1 MKLLKKVLCSCICSL
16 TLCVSL
22 YGTSQTVWAEDGDT
36 TEDAPTFEYSIP
48 QSVKIGYEMSDGPF
62 NCDMEFLIGKNLPT
76 DKIVGYESN
85 VWMFSYGLHCGDTS
99 YYPVGDDGTVVRAIF
114 YSVFYKPGEMYVQPC
129 YADEFG
135 GPKTEEIG
143 EPYIVTIEEPIIVHN
158 MPESVDLGMS
168 HTFTTQLTNTELVN
182 KKVADFPYIEKD
194 DFYSDY
200 YDAGDS
206 LLHEIVYRPV
216 IEVVEGANLVSR
228 SNQDYTNTL
237 NSSEN
242 ITFTGEG
249 TVKIKIKYEQLNTIP
264 CCVSGRDNKEDYFYS
279 PEKIIT
285 VNVVDPNKVPAPTEP
300 APTEPASTEP
310 APTEPVPTEPVP
322 TEPAPTEPAPTE
334 PAPTEPTTTEPE
346 QEEMVVITSKNDEVQ
361 IEVESNVVPEGTV
374 LIANKITAGVELDA
388 VTESLQGVTDKFCAF
403 DISLENDNVK
413 IQPNGKVKV
422 TISIPVGYDK
432 NKVAVYYIDNEGSKE
447 KLLSTINGEQ
457 ISFETDHF
465 STYVIAEVEDE
476 NNTNP
481 MGWIIPVSIGAVVLA
496 GGGVCLYI
504 FKIRK
509 K

>member
-36 TEDAPTFEYSIP
+36 TEDTPTFEYSIP
-48 QSVKIGYEMSDGPF
+48 QSVKIGYEMEITEYLMCGS
-62 NCDMEFLIGKNLPT
+62 NLPVGT
-76 DKIVGYESN
+76 IVGRETNIYEF
-85 VWMFSYGLHCGDTS
+85 VYGPHMGGETYFRIS
-99 YYPVGDDGTVVRAIF
+99 DDRT
-114 YSVFYKPGEMYVQPC
+114 YSCHALIEVFYKPGEAYIQPC
-129 YADEFG
+129 YGEEWG
-135 GPKTEEIG
+135 IGPKTENIG
-143 EPYIVTIEEPIIVHN
+143 DPYIITIEEPIIVHN

-168 HTFTTQLTNTELVN
+168 YTFTTQLTNTELVN

-200 YDAGDS
+200 YDADMQGTGR
-206 LLHEIVYRPV
+206 HEIVYRPV

-228 SNQDYTNTL
+228 TNQDYTNTL

-300 APTEPASTEP
+300 APTEPA
-310 APTEPVPTEPVP
+310 P
-322 TEPAPTEPAPTE
+322 TEPAPTEPSPTE

-432 NKVAVYYIDNEGSKE
+432 NKVAVYYIDNDGLKE

-481 MGWIIPVSIGAVVLA
+481 MGWIIPVSIGAVVLV

>member
-1 MKLLKKVLCSCICSL
+1 M
-16 TLCVSL
+16 
-22 YGTSQTVWAEDGDT
+22 
-36 TEDAPTFEYSIP
+36 
-48 QSVKIGYEMSDGPF
+48 
-62 NCDMEFLIGKNLPT
+62 
-76 DKIVGYESN
+76 
-85 VWMFSYGLHCGDTS
+85 
-99 YYPVGDDGTVVRAIF
+99 
-114 YSVFYKPGEMYVQPC
+114 
-129 YADEFG
+129 
-135 GPKTEEIG
+135 
-143 EPYIVTIEEPIIVHN
+143 
-158 MPESVDLGMS
+158 
-168 HTFTTQLTNTELVN
+168 
-182 KKVADFPYIEKD
+182 
-194 DFYSDY
+194 
-200 YDAGDS
+200 
-206 LLHEIVYRPV
+206 

-249 TVKIKIKYEQLNTIP
+249 TVKIKITYEQLNTIP
-264 CCVSGRDNKEDYFYS
+264 CCVKYRDNKEDYFYS

-285 VNVVDPNKVPAPTEP
+285 VNVVDPNKVPE
-300 APTEPASTEP
+300 
-310 APTEPVPTEPVP
+310 P

-334 PAPTEPTTTEPE
+334 PEPTEPAPTEPE

-374 LIANKITAGVELDA
+374 LIANKITAGDELDA

-403 DISLENDNVK
+403 DISLENDGVK

-465 STYVIAEVEDE
+465 STYVIAEVLTNTNEVEDE

-481 MGWIIPVSIGAVVLA
+481 MGWIIPVSIGAVVLV

>member
-1 MKLLKKVLCSCICSL
+1 MSSPRHKTSMQH
-16 TLCVSL
+16 TLH
-22 YGTSQTVWAEDGDT
+22 Q
-36 TEDAPTFEYSIP
+36 IP
-48 QSVKIGYEMSDGPF
+48 Y
-62 NCDMEFLIGKNLPT
+62 N
-76 DKIVGYESN
+76 
-85 VWMFSYGLHCGDTS
+85 H
-99 YYPVGDDGTVVRAIF
+99 
-114 YSVFYKPGEMYVQPC
+114 
-129 YADEFG
+129 
-135 GPKTEEIG
+135 
-143 EPYIVTIEEPIIVHN
+143 
-158 MPESVDLGMS
+158 
-168 HTFTTQLTNTELVN
+168 
-182 KKVADFPYIEKD
+182 
-194 DFYSDY
+194 FYSDY
-200 YDAGDS
+200 YDSGDS
-206 LLHEIVYRPV
+206 QHEIVYRPV

-249 TVKIKIKYEQLNTIP
+249 TVKIKITYEQLNTIP
-264 CCVSGRDNKEDYFYS
+264 CCVKYRDNKEDYFYS

-285 VNVVDPNKVPAPTEP
+285 VNVVDPNKVPEPTEP
-300 APTEPASTEP
+300 EPI
-310 APTEPVPTEPVP
+310 
-322 TEPAPTEPAPTE
+322 
-334 PAPTEPTTTEPE
+334 EPTTTEPE

-403 DISLENDNVK
+403 DISLENDGVK

-465 STYVIAEVEDE
+465 STYVIAEVLTNTNEVEDE

-481 MGWIIPVSIGAVVLA
+481 MGWIIPVSIGAVVLV

>member
-1 MKLLKKVLCSCICSL
+1 MKFFKKVLCSCICSL

-48 QSVKIGYEMSDGPF
+48 QSVKIGYEMENTEYLMCGS
-62 NCDMEFLIGKNLPT
+62 NLPVET
-76 DKIVGYESN
+76 IVGRETNIYEF
-85 VWMFSYGLHCGDTS
+85 VYGPHQGGETYFRIS
-99 YYPVGDDGTVVRAIF
+99 DDRT
-114 YSVFYKPGEMYVQPC
+114 YSCHALIEVFYKPGEAYIQPC
-129 YADEFG
+129 YGEEWG
-135 GPKTEEIG
+135 IGPKTENIG
-143 EPYIVTIEEPIIVHN
+143 DPYIITIEEPIIVHN

-168 HTFTTQLTNTELVN
+168 YTFTTQLTNTELVN

-194 DFYSDY
+194 EFGRSDY

-216 IEVVEGANLVSR
+216 IEVVEGASLVSR

-249 TVKIKIKYEQLNTIP
+249 TVKIKITYEQLNTIP

-300 APTEPASTEP
+300 APTEPAP
-310 APTEPVPTEPVP
+310 
-322 TEPAPTEPAPTE
+322 
-334 PAPTEPTTTEPE
+334 TEPE
-346 QEEMVVITSKNDEVQ
+346 QEEKVVITSENDEVQ

-388 VTESLQGVTDKFCAF
+388 VTESLQEVTDKFCAF
-403 DISLENDNVK
+403 DISLENDGVK

-432 NKVAVYYIDNEGSKE
+432 NKVAVYYIDNDGLKE